1 MPTEPARR
9 LALDL
14 AARRVFRLSLTVAL
28 ALAAAYAIPLDL
40 PYLAPIFAFML
51 TAAPKPPMGFKGM
64 LGLMLLLSLTLGVGL
79 LLLPVLIHY
88 PLTGLLLVF
97 IGLFASNF
105 LSLNLGKGAAATLLT
120 AGITMISA
128 AGTLSQAVAS
138 SIIDAMVLGVGVAV
152 VCQWLVYP
160 LFPENEAD
168 TAPPAPAASNA
179 DSNWLA
185 LRATLIVFP
194 SFLLVLVNP
203 AAYLPIIMKSV
214 MLGQQASVL
223 DARHAGKELLGS
235 TLMAGVFAVVLWS
248 GLSMAPGLWMFF
260 LWTLLLAIFM
270 AGKFYAVLATRYPP
284 SYWQNVLVTM
294 LILLGP
300 AVEDSANGKDVGKA
314 FTVRMGLF
322 VLVTLYAWLALVF
335 LEWLRDR
342 RRARNVAL
350 PTLGVI

>member
-1 MPTEPARR
+1 MPTEPVRW
-9 LALDL
+9 LAMDL

-28 ALAAAYAIPLDL
+28 SLAVAYAIPLEM
-40 PYLAPIFAFML
+40 PFLAPIFAFML
-51 TAAPKPPMGFKGM
+51 TAAPKPPMGVKGM
-64 LGLMLLLSLTLGVGL
+64 LGLMLVLTLTLGVGL
-79 LLLPVLIHY
+79 LLLPILIHY

-97 IGLFASNF
+97 VGLFVSNF

-120 AGITMISA
+120 AGITMITA
-128 AGTLSQAVAS
+128 AGTLSYAVAS

-160 LFPENEAD
+160 LFPEDAVDAAAPVAAAD
-168 TAPPAPAASNA
+168 VA

-203 AAYLPIIMKSV
+203 AAYMPIIMKAVS
-214 MLGQQASVL
+214 LGQQTSIL

-235 TLMAGVFAVVLWS
+235 TLIAGLFAVVVWF
-248 GLSMAPGLWMFF
+248 GLSIAPNLWMFF
-260 LWTLLLAIFM
+260 LWTLLLAIFL

-284 SYWQNVLVTM
+284 SFWQNVLVTM

-300 AVEDSANGKDVGKA
+300 AVEDSASGKDVYKA
-314 FTVRMGLF
+314 FAVRMGLF
-322 VLVTLYAWLALVF
+322 LLITLYAWLALVF
-335 LEWLRDR
+335 LEWLRSR
-342 RRARNVAL
+342 SSNSALRALEA
-350 PTLGVI
+350 G